1 MTFKILVIT
10 PVKHIR
16 NIKKDLNLL
25 GEVTYLDDPTLDEV
39 KSIVC
44 NFDVIFTNPNK
55 SKVFLGKE
63 ILDNASRLK
72 VICTASTGTNHID
85 KLHAQKLG
93 ISVLSITEERDVI
106 NKISATAELSFAL
119 TLASL
124 RHIVKS
130 HLSVLNGEWDYEK
143 FIGRQM
149 NFLTIGIIGFGR
161 LGSMYANFC
170 KAFGAKLI
178 AYDPYKIINDDKV
191 KQVKN
196 LKDIFIGSDVIALHV
211 HVSSETIDMINKSSF
226 DQMKKGVILINTS
239 RGDIINEKDLVDFLI
254 ANTEARIATD
264 VLADEIQSWNKSRL
278 LDFAKQ
284 SDQVIITSHIGG
296 MCIESQEIAYG
307 HAVKMLTNY
316 IEFLNETKA
325 N

>member
-16 NIKKDLNLL
+16 NIEKDLNLL
-25 GEVTYLDDPTLDEV
+25 GEVTYLADPTLNEV
-39 KSIVC
+39 KSIIC
-44 NFDVIFTNPNK
+44 NFDAIFTNPNK

-63 ILDNASRLK
+63 ILDDASRLK

-85 KLHAQKLG
+85 KLYAEKLG
-93 ISVLSITEERDVI
+93 LTVISITEERDVI
-106 NKISATAELSFAL
+106 NKISATAELSFGL

-149 NFLTIGIIGFGR
+149 NFLTIGIVGFGR

-196 LKDIFIGSDVIALHV
+196 LRDIFISSDVIALHV
-211 HVSSETIDMINKSSF
+211 HVSTETIDMINKSS
-226 DQMKKGVILINTS
+226 
-239 RGDIINEKDLVDFLI
+239 
-254 ANTEARIATD
+254 
-264 VLADEIQSWNKSRL
+264 
-278 LDFAKQ
+278 
-284 SDQVIITSHIGG
+284 
-296 MCIESQEIAYG
+296 
-307 HAVKMLTNY
+307 
-316 IEFLNETKA
+316 
-325 N
+325 

>member
-39 KSIVC
+39 KS
-44 NFDVIFTNPNK
+44 
-55 SKVFLGKE
+55 KVFLGKE

-85 KLHAQKLG
+85 KLYAEKLG
-93 ISVLSITEERDVI
+93 LTVISITEERDVI

-211 HVSSETIDMINKSSF
+211 HVTNQTIGMINKSSF
-226 DQMKKGVILINTS
+226 DQMKKDVVLINTS
-239 RGDIINEKDLVDFLI
+239 RGDIVNEKDLVNFLV
-254 ANTEARIATD
+254 ANSEARVATD
-264 VLADEIQSWNKSRL
+264 VLADEILGRGKSPL
-278 LDFAKQ
+278 LIFSKK

-316 IEFLNETKA
+316 IEFLNEKKV

>member
-16 NIKKDLNLL
+16 NIEKDLNLL
-25 GEVTYLDDPTLDEV
+25 GEVTYLADPTLDEV
-39 KSIVC
+39 KSIIS
-44 NFDVIFTNPNK
+44 NFDAIFTNPNK

-85 KLHAQKLG
+85 KLYAQKLG
-93 ISVLSITEERDVI
+93 LTVISITEERDII
-106 NKISATAELSFAL
+106 NKISATAELSFGL

-130 HLSVLNGEWDYEK
+130 HISVLNGDWDYEK

-170 KAFGAKLI
+170 KAFGSRI
-178 AYDPYKIINDDKV
+178 IVYDPFKIIDDEKIA
-191 KQVKN
+191 QVKN
-196 LKDIFIGSDVIALHV
+196 LTDIFKNSDVIALHV
-211 HVSSETIDMINKSSF
+211 HVTNQTIGMINKSSF
-226 DQMKKGVILINTS
+226 DQMKKNVVLINTS
-239 RGDIINEKDLVDFLI
+239 RGDIVNEKDLVNFLV
-254 ANTEARIATD
+254 ANSEARVATD
-264 VLADEIQSWNKSRL
+264 VLADEILSREKSPL
-278 LDFAKQ
+278 LIFSKK
-284 SDQVIITSHIGG
+284 SEQVIITPHIGG
-296 MCIESQEIAYG
+296 MCSESQEIAYE
-307 HAVKMLTNY
+307 HAVKLLSN
-316 IEFLNETKA
+316 FLA
-325 N
+325 NLHEKKVN